1 MEFNKLVDQ
10 ILTEAKK
17 KKKPL
22 VGGQKKL
29 AAMAEPKDKLDGKDF
44 AVMRAMKNKKK
55 AK

>member
-1 MEFNKLVDQ
+1 MEFNKLVNQ
-10 ILTEAKK
+10 ILTEAK